1 MLLISVIVLVMTLA
15 CARTALPDD
24 SPTWQ
29 VPGQGGEPQP
39 LAMGMPTKT
48 PFLPPARQ
56 PGEPILTPTPDAPH
70 PLPALRTEPE
80 QYAVQPGDTLGIIA
94 SIFGI
99 SLEELIGANELINP
113 NILEVG
119 QILTVPVPSPKGV
132 GPDFK
137 IIPDSELVYG
147 PASIFFDIEANID
160 QHGGYLAEYEEELED
175 QTLTGAQI
183 VKRISEEY
191 SVNPRLLL
199 AVLEYQSQWL
209 TQPKPDKSTLE
220 YPIGVRDEW
229 RSGLYMQLAWAA
241 NNLNRGYYLW
251 KINGIATWLIGDGT
265 VVPIAPTINAG
276 TAGVQHMF
284 APLYSRSGW
293 EQAISAEGLFATYN
307 QLFGY
312 PFDYAVEPL
321 VPDGIHQPRMQLPF
335 EPGADWYYTGGPH
348 GGWGDGS
355 AWAALDFAPYEKSLG
370 CLASNAWIVAMV
382 DGLVLRSENGVV
394 LQDLDGD
401 GLEQTGWTI
410 LYLHVDSQDRI
421 SAGTY
426 LKAGDRVGH
435 PSCEGGVSSGTH
447 LHVAR
452 RYNGEWIPAD
462 QTLPFVLDGWV
473 SRGTGQEYDGYLER
487 EGGAIEAWGGGRS
500 DLNAIQR

>member
-1 MLLISVIVLVMTLA
+1 
-15 CARTALPDD
+15 
-24 SPTWQ
+24 
-29 VPGQGGEPQP
+29 
-39 LAMGMPTKT
+39 
-48 PFLPPARQ
+48 
-56 PGEPILTPTPDAPH
+56 
-70 PLPALRTEPE
+70 
-80 QYAVQPGDTLGIIA
+80 VQPGDTLGIIA
-94 SIFGI
+94 SIFGV
-99 SLEELIGANELINP
+99 SLEELIAANELINP

-119 QILTVPVPSPKGV
+119 QVLTVPVPSPKGL
-132 GPDFK
+132 GPAFK

-147 PASIFFDIEANID
+147 PASIFFDIEANIN
-160 QHGGYLAEYEEELED
+160 QHAGYLAEYEEVLED

-251 KINGIATWLIGDGT
+251 KVNGIATWLIGDGT

-293 EQAISAEGLFATYN
+293 EHATSADGLFATYN

-321 VPDGIHQPRMQLPF
+321 VPAGIHQPRMQLPF
-335 EPGADWYYTGGPH
+335 EPGTDWYYTGGPH
-348 GGWGDGS
+348 GGYARLTEEGKRIVRD
-355 AWAALDFAPYEKSLG
+355 YKEK
-370 CLASNAWIVAMV
+370 
-382 DGLVLRSENGVV
+382 
-394 LQDLDGD
+394 
-401 GLEQTGWTI
+401 
-410 LYLHVDSQDRI
+410 
-421 SAGTY
+421 
-426 LKAGDRVGH
+426 
-435 PSCEGGVSSGTH
+435 
-447 LHVAR
+447 
-452 RYNGEWIPAD
+452 
-462 QTLPFVLDGWV
+462 
-473 SRGTGQEYDGYLER
+473 RGQVRKVID
-487 EGGAIEAWGGGRS
+487 
-500 DLNAIQR
+500 